1 MSSSTTPQSVTASKC
16 DAQERGEREDQGI
29 MCNSKRVQEQP
40 GAINPVSQ
48 RQGSTTN
55 NQGGLHML
63 NFQGG
68 APLYVLGFLGLCL
81 IAALCYKWRQEKRKN
96 EEDPAATTSKHA
108 ERALNDDKKPS
119 GAKFKTSRT
128 RSACGKR
135 GTRREENNF

>member
-1 MSSSTTPQSVTASKC
+1 MSNSTTPQSVTASKC
-16 DAQERGEREDQGI
+16 DVQELGEREDNG

-81 IAALCYKWRQEKRKN
+81 IAALCYKWRQEKKKN
-96 EEDPAATTSKHA
+96 EEDPAATSAKHA
-108 ERALNDDKKPS
+108 ERALSDLENS
-119 GAKFKTSRT
+119 N
-128 RSACGKR
+128 RSKDISKR
-135 GTRREENNF
+135 AERCQSRREQEEIQEE